1 MTIFAQ
7 FRSPCMARGTS
18 SRLDLTEERADVAEL
33 VVPPVVEQ
41 PRGLRRD
48 PPLGAGQRAPFADAV
63 AHALDHPHQLIL
75 LSVFVGGPVSIIE
88 TQLGLLRALLAG
100 GGDRGDERDTPAAVD
115 DTVGGLA
122 VLIEL
127 PVPRRGTRRASS
139 VSAVRKTPAPRRHTT
154 RIVGGARNGRHPQ
167 FPDSGGKSA
176 ASSARQIIALSCRQG
191 RDLCVGPRSHP
202 TSNDLTARPLSPH
215 GPSA

>member
-1 MTIFAQ
+1 
-7 FRSPCMARGTS
+7 MARGTS

-167 FPDSGGKSA
+167 FPDTEENRRLPVRARLLRFRAGRAAIFASA
-176 ASSARQIIALSCRQG
+176 PEVTLLR
-191 RDLCVGPRSHP
+191 
-202 TSNDLTARPLSPH
+202 TT
-215 GPSA
+215 